1 MFKLLWKSQSDDEK
15 TRIIQEDSDRAFE
28 QTGNAAAAIAQ
39 NREEALEE
47 IRKMRSV
54 ILRMRRTK
62 LLKVLEVVFEGEE
75 IKYLE

>member
-28 QTGNAAAAIAQ
+28 QTGNAAAIAK